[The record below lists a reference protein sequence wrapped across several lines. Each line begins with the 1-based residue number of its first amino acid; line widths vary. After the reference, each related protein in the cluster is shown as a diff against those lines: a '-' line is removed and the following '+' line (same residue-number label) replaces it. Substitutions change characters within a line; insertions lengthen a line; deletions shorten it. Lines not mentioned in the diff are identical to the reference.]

1 MESKEQP
8 TKKQRKPKEKKQ
20 PVKLPKRPKTH
31 VTTPAHRAGSERWN
45 LKNKEQI
52 KGYMKTYY
60 AANKERILAHKK
72 QYRAKKREEKRTAKL
87 YYGVLIQLK
96 EKVPEKKDF
105 RAIVI

>member
-1 MESKEQP
+1 MESKEQS
-8 TKKQRKPKEKKQ
+8 TKKPRKTRKPKEKKQ
-20 PVKLPKRPKTH
+20 PVKLPKRPKAH
-31 VTTPAHRAGSERWN
+31 ATTAAHRAGSERWN
-45 LKNKEQI
+45 LKNKEKI

-60 AANKERILAHKK
+60 QENKAQIIAHKK
-72 QYRAKKREEKRTAKL
+72 QYRAKKRLEKL